1 MFLSTLNIEQQQAF
15 LGLARLFV
23 EADGQLASQEK
34 AMLEVMKAEM
44 GLSEDIEFP
53 TDNLPNL
60 LKPFDSKP
68 AKAAALLEIIGL
80 GYSDNDF
87 HPQESILVK
96 SMAEDFNV
104 SEDEILHM
112 ENWVLRQ
119 IMLVREATQFF
130 EE

>member
-1 MFLSTLNIEQQQAF
+1 MNVVWINVLEAVNQHCTNLSPCEVGEAKKMFLSTLNIEQQQAF

-44 GLSEDIEFP
+44 GLSEDIEVP

-96 SMAEDFNV
+96 LSL
-104 SEDEILHM
+104 IH
-112 ENWVLRQ
+112 
-119 IMLVREATQFF
+119 I
-130 EE
+130 

>member
-15 LGLARLFV
+15 LGLAHLFV
-23 EADGQLASQEK
+23 GADGRLAPQEK
-34 AMLEVMKAEM
+34 AMLDVMKAEM
-44 GLSEDIEFP
+44 SLPEDTEVP
-53 TDNLPNL
+53 TDDLPNL

-68 AKAAALLEIIGL
+68 AKVAALLEIIGL

-87 HPQESILVK
+87 HPQESVLVK
-96 SMAEDFNV
+96 SMAEGFNV
-104 SEDEILHM
+104 PEDEILQM

-119 IMLVREATQFF
+119 IMLAREATQFF